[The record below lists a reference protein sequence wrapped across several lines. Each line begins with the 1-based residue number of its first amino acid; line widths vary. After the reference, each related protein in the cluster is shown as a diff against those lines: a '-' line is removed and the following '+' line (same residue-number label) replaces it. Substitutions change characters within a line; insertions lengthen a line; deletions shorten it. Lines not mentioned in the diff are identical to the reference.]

1 MPISSILF
9 LLLRVVDT
17 GGPWIPGRDQFI
29 RGRHVNGE
37 DISRKEIVLLIFGT
51 RLFVGLFRI

>member
-1 MPISSILF
+1 MPTSFLISFEHFSLF
-9 LLLRVVDT
+9 E
-17 GGPWIPGRDQFI
+17 PCKDQFI

-37 DISRKEIVLLIFGT
+37 NISRKEIVLLIFGT

>member
-1 MPISSILF
+1 MTISSFLAFSLF
-9 LLLRVVDT
+9 QRR
-17 GGPWIPGRDQFI
+17 RDQFI

-37 DISRKEIVLLIFGT
+37 NISRKEIVLLIFGT